1 MAAARGSSA
10 RDERRRG
17 RAGLRRVLDALAPP
31 DLRSVLRMAG
41 AGRDFALGALLA
53 VLSAWGIVAAPWLI
67 GKAVNELKRTSTEHL
82 ALVALAVAGAGLLTA
97 VLSGAALWLL
107 GRFAAAA
114 GARIR
119 DLLYDHLLVASLDL
133 FRTQPTGQLVARATA
148 DVEPIKLLLTGGVS
162 VFAQLAGTIG
172 FAVVVMLLI
181 DPELAGIALI
191 PLPVAIAVQLLYGAR
206 TRAATVRAEERRG
219 IVATEA
225 NDDVRAARL
234 IFALGLE
241 GRERAQFARAVA
253 ALFRGYLRLGRLDAT
268 YGSVLDFIPYVSL
281 GLVLAFGSRAVVDGR
296 ISLGEFV
303 TFFGFASIL
312 SVASNQVGY
321 FTYLVASAAGSATRI
336 LELLHHPR
344 EPTDA
349 DDADTGGWGGLTLE
363 GVSVAQQGTA
373 APLEDVDLDITPGE
387 TIAIVGATGAGKST
401 LLDVVDGLIEPE
413 RGEIATGGT
422 HPAGVG
428 LGGLRRLA
436 ALGGEGSGLFSM
448 SIGDNIAYGRPGA
461 TAAEIEAAAR
471 RAHADSVVARLP
483 DGYETQVGEEGGRLS
498 GGERQRIALAR
509 ALLVEPRILLLNN
522 ITSSL
527 DPKAANEVLSSL
539 ADTAAGADRVLTTN
553 DVATLTLADR
563 IVVLEEGRVQCT
575 GTHEELLETCPRYRE
590 MVALWEDQ

>member
-1 MAAARGSSA
+1 
-10 RDERRRG
+10 
-17 RAGLRRVLDALAPP
+17 LRRVLDALAPP

-253 ALFRGYLRLGRLDAT
+253 ALFRGYLRLGRLDAA

>member
-1 MAAARGSSA
+1 M
-10 RDERRRG
+10 
-17 RAGLRRVLDALAPP
+17 
-31 DLRSVLRMAG
+31 
-41 AGRDFALGALLA
+41 
-53 VLSAWGIVAAPWLI
+53 
-67 GKAVNELKRTSTEHL
+67 
-82 ALVALAVAGAGLLTA
+82 
-97 VLSGAALWLL
+97 
-107 GRFAAAA
+107 
-114 GARIR
+114 
-119 DLLYDHLLVASLDL
+119 
-133 FRTQPTGQLVARATA
+133 
-148 DVEPIKLLLTGGVS
+148 
-162 VFAQLAGTIG
+162 
-172 FAVVVMLLI
+172 
-181 DPELAGIALI
+181 
-191 PLPVAIAVQLLYGAR
+191 
-206 TRAATVRAEERRG
+206 
-219 IVATEA
+219 ATEA

-253 ALFRGYLRLGRLDAT
+253 ALFRGYLRLGRLDAA

-344 EPTDA
+344 EPAEA

-363 GVSVAQQGTA
+363 GVSVTQQGTA

-448 SIGDNIAYGRPGA
+448 SIADNIAYGRPGA
-461 TAAEIEAAAR
+461 TAAEIKAAAR

-539 ADTAAGADRVLTTN
+539 ADAAGADRVLTTN
-553 DVATLTLADR
+553 DVATLTWPTASSCSRKGASCAPARTRSCSDVPAIARWSRCGRTVTEKKPPEAAPRCCGPGACRSGSRWSDRRGDRRPWCRRWSPPMPSTTASSRATWPPWTRRSSCSVSPSSSSADDAVQTYATAWISQRALASLRTEVFDHLTVLSPSFYDR
-563 IVVLEEGRVQCT
+563 ASTGALISRLTNDVEQLENRGGGAERHVGGVFALDRDARGHVRARLAARLVSLWIFPVAVGMTAVGTGWRGRASGARAT
-575 GTHEELLETCPRYRE
+575 RSRYRRLRAGDAFAHQAR
-590 MVALWEDQ
+590 VLVPPGGAP

>member
-1 MAAARGSSA
+1 
-10 RDERRRG
+10 
-17 RAGLRRVLDALAPP
+17 
-31 DLRSVLRMAG
+31 MAG

-181 DPELAGIALI
+181 DPELAGIALL

-241 GRERAQFARAVA
+241 GR
-253 ALFRGYLRLGRLDAT
+253 
-268 YGSVLDFIPYVSL
+268 
-281 GLVLAFGSRAVVDGR
+281 
-296 ISLGEFV
+296 
-303 TFFGFASIL
+303 
-312 SVASNQVGY
+312 
-321 FTYLVASAAGSATRI
+321 
-336 LELLHHPR
+336 
-344 EPTDA
+344 
-349 DDADTGGWGGLTLE
+349 
-363 GVSVAQQGTA
+363 
-373 APLEDVDLDITPGE
+373 
-387 TIAIVGATGAGKST
+387 
-401 LLDVVDGLIEPE
+401 
-413 RGEIATGGT
+413 
-422 HPAGVG
+422 
-428 LGGLRRLA
+428 
-436 ALGGEGSGLFSM
+436 
-448 SIGDNIAYGRPGA
+448 
-461 TAAEIEAAAR
+461 
-471 RAHADSVVARLP
+471 
-483 DGYETQVGEEGGRLS
+483 
-498 GGERQRIALAR
+498 
-509 ALLVEPRILLLNN
+509 
-522 ITSSL
+522 
-527 DPKAANEVLSSL
+527 
-539 ADTAAGADRVLTTN
+539 
-553 DVATLTLADR
+553 
-563 IVVLEEGRVQCT
+563 
-575 GTHEELLETCPRYRE
+575 
-590 MVALWEDQ
+590 

>member
-1 MAAARGSSA
+1 MGAARGSSA

-253 ALFRGYLRLGRLDAT
+253 ALFRGYLRLGRLDAA

-448 SIGDNIAYGRPGA
+448 SIADNIAYGRPGA

>member
-1 MAAARGSSA
+1 
-10 RDERRRG
+10 
-17 RAGLRRVLDALAPP
+17 
-31 DLRSVLRMAG
+31 MAG

-133 FRTQPTGQLVARATA
+133 FRAQPTGQLVARATA

-225 NDDVRAARL
+225 ADDVRAARL

-253 ALFRGYLRLGRLDAT
+253 ALFRGYLRLGRLDAA

-321 FTYLVASAAGSATRI
+321 FTYLVASAAGSATRV

-344 EPTDA
+344 EATGA
-349 DDADTGGWGGLTLE
+349 DDADPGGWRGLTLD
-363 GVSVAQQGTA
+363 GVSVTQQGTA
-373 APLEDVDLDITPGE
+373 APLEDVDLDIRPGE
-387 TIAIVGATGAGKST
+387 TIAVVGATGAGKST

-413 RGEIATGGT
+413 RGEIATGGE
-422 HPAGVG
+422 HPAGLG

-539 ADTAAGADRVLTTN
+539 ADAAGADRVLTTN

-563 IVVLEEGRVQCT
+563 IVVLEEGRVLCT

-590 MVALWEDQ
+590 MVALWEEQ